1 MKGVFGLQGPPRL
14 GICDLKAQGQLWP
27 LPFGPGSPPS
37 PEPPGCAP
45 FLSPGLLLGVFVWPW
60 VSQAALAF
68 FSQVSGFTSCW
79 EDPPIHEP
87 VTSQEVGL
95 PTLHHQALGIHP
107 VARKQALRDWGV
119 QRSLLGGVG
128 VGALARDGAGRE
140 GHFVFSQNARGREA
154 SLWEIQKI
162 EKRREDGRSP
172 GWTSKSHGSW
182 RASLSVQPRP
192 PP

>member
-1 MKGVFGLQGPPRL
+1 MKGVFGPQGPPRL

-37 PEPPGCAP
+37 PEPPSCTP
-45 FLSPGLLLGVFVWPW
+45 SLSPGLLLGVFVWPW

-95 PTLHHQALGIHP
+95 PTLHHQALGIRP
-107 VARKQALRDWGV
+107 GARKQ
-119 QRSLLGGVG
+119 GVG
-128 VGALARDGAGRE
+128 RRAGTGESRGPCWMGLGWGHWPGMGREEKDISFSIRMPEAGRLPW
-140 GHFVFSQNARGREA
+140 GKFR
-154 SLWEIQKI
+154 K
-162 EKRREDGRSP
+162 
-172 GWTSKSHGSW
+172 
-182 RASLSVQPRP
+182 
-192 PP
+192 